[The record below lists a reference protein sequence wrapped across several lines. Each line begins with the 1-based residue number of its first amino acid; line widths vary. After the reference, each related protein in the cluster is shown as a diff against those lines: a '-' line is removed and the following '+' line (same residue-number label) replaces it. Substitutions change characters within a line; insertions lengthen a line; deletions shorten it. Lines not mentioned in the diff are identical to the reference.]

1 LRYFWINVGIL
12 LPEYGER
19 RDSDMAVLD
28 TTILRAVERKVDK
41 ENLDS
46 AKLDVLVMHGH
57 VTLTGL
63 LVDRITHHVIDGPE
77 RERFK
82 KELKHIEGV
91 TEITLHM
98 TDSAGFI

>member
-1 LRYFWINVGIL
+1 
-12 LPEYGER
+12 
-19 RDSDMAVLD
+19 MAVLD
-28 TTILRAVERKVDK
+28 TTILRSVERKVDK

-63 LVDRITHHVIDGPE
+63 LVDRVTQRIVDGPE

-82 KELKHIEGV
+82 KELKHIDGV
-91 TEITLHM
+91 TEITFHM
-98 TDSAGFI
+98 TNSSSFT